1 MDENSGT
8 SISEKSNEG
17 NPKDRSHVVKAFEQW
32 GETLHGKLSDEDAA
46 RVQKISEAA
55 HQGDSEL
62 VQKHLE
68 DTKEHS
74 NWLYTEL
81 MKHPA
86 ITEIMQELS
95 IMGF

>member
-1 MDENSGT
+1 MDEIT
-8 SISEKSNEG
+8 RISSEPTGGS
-17 NPKDRSHVVKAFEQW
+17 KDRSHVAKAFEQW
-32 GETLHGKLSDEDAA
+32 GKTLQGKLSDEDSE
-46 RVQKISEAA
+46 RVQKLSDAA
-55 HQGDSEL
+55 NNGDSEL
-62 VQKHLE
+62 VKQHLE